1 MSTMQEVAKR
11 ANVSKATVSRVLSG
25 KGYTSEE
32 TKVRVYQ
39 AIEETGYRPNL
50 LARHLSTSKSACIGL
65 VVTNNLYQGSY
76 FNEILS
82 QAAKKLEDNGR
93 QLLLVDGKHSAE
105 EEHAAIQFLLGLR
118 CDAIIV
124 YSRFLSISQ
133 IDEIIDQHTQPIMV
147 VNRKLR
153 KNHSHCVV
161 CDHRGASVNATQYL
175 ISRGHKEIAFITGS
189 MDSPTAI
196 ERLSGYKDALSA
208 NGIDINESLII
219 SGHWTPSCGTQ
230 AVIKLQQQATPFT
243 AILASND
250 DMAIG
255 AIKALD
261 DAGITVPYH
270 VSVIGFDDI
279 PLAPF
284 LKPALSSIKDPISA
298 MINEAIHRT
307 ISMLD
312 GGYFSKENIFT
323 SELKIRDSVADGPYL

>member
-1 MSTMQEVAKR
+1 
-11 ANVSKATVSRVLSG
+11 
-25 KGYTSEE
+25 
-32 TKVRVYQ
+32 
-39 AIEETGYRPNL
+39 
-50 LARHLSTSKSACIGL
+50 
-65 VVTNNLYQGSY
+65 
-76 FNEILS
+76 
-82 QAAKKLEDNGR
+82 
-93 QLLLVDGKHSAE
+93 
-105 EEHAAIQFLLGLR
+105 
-118 CDAIIV
+118 
-124 YSRFLSISQ
+124 
-133 IDEIIDQHTQPIMV
+133 
-147 VNRKLR
+147 
-153 KNHSHCVV
+153 
-161 CDHRGASVNATQYL
+161 
-175 ISRGHKEIAFITGS
+175 

-196 ERLSGYKDALSA
+196 ERLSGYKYALSA

-261 DAGITVPYH
+261 DTGITVPQH

-279 PLAPF
+279 PLAF

-312 GGYFSKENIFT
+312 GGYFQRKH
-323 SELKIRDSVADGPYL
+323 LYV